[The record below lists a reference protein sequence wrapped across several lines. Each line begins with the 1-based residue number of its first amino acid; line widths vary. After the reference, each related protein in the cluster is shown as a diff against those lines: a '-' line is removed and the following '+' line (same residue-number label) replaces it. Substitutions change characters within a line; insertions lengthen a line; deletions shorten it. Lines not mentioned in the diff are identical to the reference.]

1 MPSRLIQGLD
11 SLDTC
16 SQFSDSATLHTLT
29 RVGGLQRAVY
39 FSQSESNFNNFD
51 TISYGNSS
59 TCGCDAD
66 IKVNINLETKLNY
79 NLQFVAKCGAHNE
92 KVVKLSVSKYVQ
104 LLLCKSVP
112 EHVCVSHAT
121 VKLIGIDFF
130 NLFFFLSV
138 YQMDLQTRNSI
149 YQCNPTCNFEKKN
162 KLHSS
167 VDQPSNLFERFE
179 RERGKQRKTYLNK
192 MVSAHTAPAPAH
204 WLGVGA
210 DSHDER

>member
-79 NLQFVAKCGAHNE
+79 NLQFVAKCGAHTE
-92 KVVKLSVSKYVQ
+92 KVVKLPVSKYVQ

-138 YQMDLQTRNSI
+138 YSDGLTNAQLHLSVQSNVQLWKKEQIALIRWSAVESIWAIWTRARKA
-149 YQCNPTCNFEKKN
+149 TE
-162 KLHSS
+162 
-167 VDQPSNLFERFE
+167 NLS
-179 RERGKQRKTYLNK
+179 Q
-192 MVSAHTAPAPAH
+192 
-204 WLGVGA
+204 
-210 DSHDER
+210 